1 VDAKALDKS
10 NIVTVTPSLT
20 PRDRP
25 YKDPGRS
32 TGHSERSKLV
42 NARVGSWKAA
52 QITTTFTRAWYL
64 FCRGLYYTLGLPFG
78 IWDGRFQFHGPIPR
92 IKEHKQFWNM
102 FIFPSDSPLFQSTKT
117 SCYPSDVVHRNLDT
131 FLLSLCA
138 LNSIYHQNNS
148 KLHVSN
154 LILVHRFD
162 YSLFQH
168 SIKTWWYPTYPSE

>member
-1 VDAKALDKS
+1 MDAKALDKS

-92 IKEHKQFWNM
+92 IKEHKQF
-102 FIFPSDSPLFQSTKT
+102 
-117 SCYPSDVVHRNLDT
+117 
-131 FLLSLCA
+131 
-138 LNSIYHQNNS
+138 
-148 KLHVSN
+148 
-154 LILVHRFD
+154 
-162 YSLFQH
+162 
-168 SIKTWWYPTYPSE
+168 